1 MLLQTRPSS
10 TQSVKNFFRL
20 NVTQP
25 HKNNQVYGWAALPNI
40 SCHGPARFTRWKTF
54 SSWSHADCQQRSNQR
69 LVVFPQ
75 TRSSSFHCVENNLL
89 VKTVRSFLKTFKV
102 VVGSC
107 SPKHSPFSLTVWK
120 NLFVS
125 MLCTRLKPF
134 KFMAGPRSPT
144 SPVTAQLISQR

>member
-1 MLLQTRPSS
+1 MFPQTRPSS
-10 TQSVKNFFRL
+10 NQSVKKLFRL
-20 NVTQP
+20 NILQP
-25 HKNNQVYGWAALPNI
+25 HKNIQNYGWAALPNI
-40 SCHGPARFTRWKTF
+40 PCHGPARFTRWKTF

-69 LVVFPQ
+69 LVVLLQ

-89 VKTVRSFLKTFKV
+89 VGTVWSFLKTFKV

-120 NLFVS
+120 NFFVS

-134 KFMAGPRSPT
+134 KFMTGPRSPT